1 MVAVPCRDLCNL
13 GLESEPRTPLLAFC
27 SQFVSSLLHNLALLP
42 YPGRVLLPAQQVSL
56 QTPLS
61 GSLCTLK
68 AGKQGSLQMLSSW
81 WAPQEHVGPGRA
93 AS

>member
-27 SQFVSSLLHNLALLP
+27 SQFVTSLLHNLALLP

-61 GSLCTLK
+61 
-68 AGKQGSLQMLSSW
+68 SW